1 MYGSSRI
8 RTCDLPLRRR
18 LLYPAELSILDGIIL
33 DAFLFNF
40 KNNSLKL
47 RILDTMNQ
55 KKCSSVIRLGV
66 IGALGRMGQM
76 VVKTARQDPMVT
88 LHAMITKEAPKDISS
103 VVLTK
108 QIPYIIKDID
118 LLIDFSSPDAICD
131 YIPLIKTYPVAL
143 VIGTTGLQA
152 KHYKLLKE
160 IAPIHPVLYAPNF
173 SFGIFLLKEILKT
186 IISYNPTCKIGITE
200 THHKMKKD
208 QPSGTAK
215 ALSDQLQTLQDSI
228 SIQSFRKEST
238 IGTHTVTLDFQDED
252 ISISHSAKNRGIFA
266 EGAIQAGKWLITKS
280 PGIYTIEDYFSCH
293 TKKSFISA

>member
-1 MYGSSRI
+1 MYKRQ
-8 RTCDLPLRRR
+8 
-18 LLYPAELSILDGIIL
+18 ILDGIIL

-55 KKCSSVIRLGV
+55 KKSSSVIRLGV

-76 VVKTARQDPMVT
+76 VVKTAGQDPT
-88 LHAMITKEAPKDISS
+88 LILHAMIIKEVSKNASS

-131 YIPLIKTYPVAL
+131 YIPLIKTHPVPL
-143 VIGTTGLQA
+143 VIGTTGLQP
-152 KHYKLLKE
+152 KHYSLLE
-160 IAPIHPVLYAPNF
+160 ETAATHPILHAANF
-173 SFGIFLLKEILKT
+173 SFGIFLLKEILQT
-186 IISYNPTCKIGITE
+186 VISYKPKCKIAITE

-215 ALSDQLQTLQDSI
+215 ALSDQLQTIQDSI
-228 SIQSFRKEST
+228 SIQSFRKAST
-238 IGTHTVTLDFQDED
+238 IGTHTVTLDLQDED
-252 ISISHSAKNRGIFA
+252 ISISHSSKNRSIFA
-266 EGAIQAGKWLITKS
+266 KGAIQAGKWLIRKS
-280 PGIYTIEDYFSCH
+280 PGIYTVEDYFLCH

>member
-18 LLYPAELSILDGIIL
+18 LLYPAELSILNGIIL

-47 RILDTMNQ
+47 RIIGTMDQ
-55 KKCSSVIRLGV
+55 KKSSSLIRLGV

-76 VVKTARQDPMVT
+76 VIKSVKQDPTLT
-88 LHAMITKEAPKDISS
+88 LHAMIIKEVPRDVSS

-108 QIPYIIKDID
+108 QISSIIKDID
-118 LLIDFSSPDAICD
+118 LLIDFSSPEAICD
-131 YIPLIKTYPVAL
+131 YIPLIKTHPVAL
-143 VIGTTGLQA
+143 VIGTTGLQT
-152 KHYKLLKE
+152 KHYSLLE
-160 IAPIHPVLYAPNF
+160 ETGCTHSILHAANF
-173 SFGIFLLKEILKT
+173 SFGIFLLKEILQT
-186 IISYNPTCKIGITE
+186 VISYKPKCKIAITE

-215 ALSDQLQTLQDSI
+215 ALSDQLQTIQDSI
-228 SIQSFRKEST
+228 SIQSFRKAST
-238 IGTHTVTLDFQDED
+238 IGTHTVTLHLQNED
-252 ISISHSAKNRGIFA
+252 ISISHSSKNRSIFA
-266 EGAIQAGKWLITKS
+266 EGAIQAGKWLITKP
-280 PGIYTIEDYFSCH
+280 PGIYTAEDYFSCH

>member
-40 KNNSLKL
+40 KNNPLNL
-47 RILDTMNQ
+47 GTLDTMNQ
-55 KKCSSVIRLGV
+55 KKASSLIRLGV
-66 IGALGRMGQM
+66 IGVLGRMGQM
-76 VVKTARQDPMVT
+76 IVKTVRQDPT
-88 LHAMITKEAPKDISS
+88 LILHAMITKEISKGVSS

-108 QIPYIIKDID
+108 QIPYIIQDID
-118 LLIDFSSPDAICD
+118 LLIDFSSPNAICD
-131 YIPLIKTYPVAL
+131 YIPLIKAHPVAL

-152 KHYKLLKE
+152 KHYTLLE
-160 IAPIHPVLYAPNF
+160 ETADTHPILHAANF
-173 SFGIFLLKEILKT
+173 SFGIFLLKEILQT
-186 IISYNPTCKIGITE
+186 IINYKPTCKIAITE

-215 ALSDQLQTLQDSI
+215 ALSDQLQTLQDPI
-228 SIQSFRKEST
+228 SIRSFRKAST
-238 IGTHTVTLDFQDED
+238 ISTHTVTLHLQDED
-252 ISISHSAKNRGIFA
+252 LSISHSSRNRSIFA

-280 PGIYTIEDYFSCH
+280 PGIYTVEDYFSCH